1 MIAEGHGQHVNS
13 GELDQFCRD
22 NDFLGWFETSAK
34 DNSNI
39 EEATRHLISAI
50 LKLEEEN
57 ADNNTGG
64 NEENTGVNLD
74 HHNSQHSS
82 NNNPG
87 CC

>member
-1 MIAEGHGQHVNS
+1 MIGEGHGQHVNPA
-13 GELDQFCRD
+13 ELDQFCES
-22 NDFLGWFETSAK
+22 NGFIQWFETSAK

-57 ADNNTGG
+57 ADNTANEDNT
-64 NEENTGVNLD
+64 VNLD
-74 HHNSQHSS
+74 AQNQQYQQQQ
-82 NNNPG
+82 NNG